1 MNKLEKEG
9 IAKRVKAA
17 LTHVEK
23 LAKDIQDHPKYV
35 SDILN
40 RVKDKY
46 IKEGEDAAEK
56 LIPVFRKEVY
66 GNTLKTLD
74 VEMLH
79 SYIKAYLDLSE
90 DFNIDLGLT
99 EEECNRINHISNETI
114 LNTYIDKNGGV
125 KIVEDSQFDVVLEKS
140 DNIKISDNKVI
151 LKQILEQFNAG
162 D

>member
-9 IAKRVKAA
+9 ITKRVKLA
-17 LTHVEK
+17 LAHIAE
-23 LAKDIQDHPKYV
+23 LSKDIQDHPKYV

-40 RVKDKY
+40 RIKDKY
-46 IKEGEDAAEK
+46 IKEGEDSAEK

-79 SYIKAYLDLSE
+79 SYVKAYLDLSE

-99 EEECNRINHISNETI
+99 EDEYNRVNHISNETI
-114 LNTYIDKNGGV
+114 LNTYIDKNGEV
-125 KIVEDSQFDVVLEKS
+125 KIEDDSQFDVVLEKS
-140 DNIKISDNKVI
+140 DNIKITDNKVI
-151 LKQILEQFNAG
+151 LKQVLEQFNAG